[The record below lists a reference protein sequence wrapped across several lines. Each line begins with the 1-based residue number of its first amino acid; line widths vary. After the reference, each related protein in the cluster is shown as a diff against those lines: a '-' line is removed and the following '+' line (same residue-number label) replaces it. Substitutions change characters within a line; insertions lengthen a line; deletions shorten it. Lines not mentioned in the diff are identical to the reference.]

1 MSRVLQD
8 LLHVTNVAIGA
19 LGRSFQKLVLGLTE
33 TMQVLQFSFNI

>member
-1 MSRVLQD
+1 ML
-8 LLHVTNVAIGA
+8 TNVAISA